1 MSVFRIL
8 SVNENDGQS
17 DVITARLT
25 KYGFHNRTIDISFDA
40 DSKMTVSI
48 NGDAGYGRA
57 EFMYVDIDSLIEY
70 LQEAKQF
77 ISEEQ
82 LVRKLCGVK

>member
-1 MSVFRIL
+1 MPQFQL
-8 SVNENDGQS
+8 LTVNENEGRS
-17 DVITARLT
+17 EVITARLHT
-25 KYGFHNRTIDISFDA
+25 YGFVTKTLELSFDA
-40 DSKMTVSI
+40 DSTMSLSVQTEHGRLRTDFI
-48 NGDAGYGRA
+48 NA
-57 EFMYVDIDSLIEY
+57 DIDSLIEY